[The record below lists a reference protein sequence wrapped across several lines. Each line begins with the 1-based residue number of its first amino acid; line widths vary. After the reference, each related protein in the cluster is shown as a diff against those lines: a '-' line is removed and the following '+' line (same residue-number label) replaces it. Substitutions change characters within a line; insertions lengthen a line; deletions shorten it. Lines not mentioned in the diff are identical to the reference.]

1 MKKTLCLTLL
11 AAFLLVSSTVY
22 AGGYGHHGG
31 GYRGY
36 GGGYYGGHRGYYG
49 GHGGYYYGGYY
60 GGHGWNGAYYALGI
74 ATAVIGTA
82 LIVDALSQP
91 CTTYSYAP
99 PPPPPVYRYGHWEV
113 QRAWIPGA
121 AQRYWVNQYYDPNRN
136 VWVLGHWEERP
147 GGPGYWQETRVW
159 VQQ

>member
-1 MKKTLCLTLL
+1 MKKTLCLILF
-11 AAFLLVSSTVY
+11 AVFLLVSSTVY
-22 AGGYGHHGG
+22 AGGYGHHGR

-36 GGGYYGGHRGYYG
+36 GGGYYGGHG
-49 GHGGYYYGGYY
+49 GGYY
-60 GGHGWNGAYYALGI
+60 GGCGWNGAYYALGI

-82 LIVDALSQP
+82 LIVDAINRP
-91 CTTYSYAP
+91 CSTYSYAP
-99 PPPPPVYRYGHWEV
+99 PPVYNYGHWEV
-113 QRAWIPGA
+113 QRSWIPGT

-159 VQQ
+159 VQ

>member
-1 MKKTLCLTLL
+1 MKKTLCLIILS
-11 AAFLLVSSTVY
+11 ACLVLTSTVY

-36 GGGYYGGHRGYYG
+36 GWGGHGGYYGGGYYGGHGYYG
-49 GHGGYYYGGYY
+49 GC
-60 GGHGWNGAYYALGI
+60 GWNGAYYALGI

-82 LIVDALSQP
+82 LIVDALNRP
-91 CTTYSYAP
+91 CTAYSYAP
-99 PPPPPVYRYGHWEV
+99 PPVYSYGHWEV
-113 QRAWIPGA
+113 QRTWVPGS

-147 GGPGYWQETRVW
+147 GWPGYWQETRVW
-159 VQQ
+159 VQ

>member
-1 MKKTLCLTLL
+1 MKKTLCLILL
-11 AAFLLVSSTVY
+11 AVFLLVSSTVY
-22 AGGYGHHGG
+22 AGGHGHHGG

-36 GGGYYGGHRGYYG
+36 GGGYYGGH
-49 GHGGYYYGGYY
+49 GGYY
-60 GGHGWNGAYYALGI
+60 GGYGWNGAYYALGI

-82 LIVDALSQP
+82 LIVDAINRP
-91 CTTYSYAP
+91 CTSYSYAP
-99 PPPPPVYRYGHWEV
+99 PPPPVYSYGHWEV
-113 QRAWIPGA
+113 QRSWIPGT

-159 VQQ
+159 VQ

>member
-1 MKKTLCLTLL
+1 MKKTLCLILL

-22 AGGYGHHGG
+22 AGGYGHRGG

-36 GGGYYGGHRGYYG
+36 GGGYYGGHGGGYYG
-49 GHGGYYYGGYY
+49 GHGYYGHGYYGGY
-60 GGHGWNGAYYALGI
+60 GWNGAYYALGI

-82 LIVDALSQP
+82 LIVDAINRP
-91 CTTYSYAP
+91 CTSYSYAP
-99 PPPPPVYRYGHWEV
+99 PPPVYSYGHWEV
-113 QRAWIPGA
+113 QRAWIPGT

-147 GGPGYWQETRVW
+147 GSPGYWQETRVW
-159 VQQ
+159 VQ

>member
-1 MKKTLCLTLL
+1 MKKTLFSIVLSACLVL
-11 AAFLLVSSTVY
+11 SSTVY
-22 AGGYGHHGG
+22 AGGYGYHG

-36 GGGYYGGHRGYYG
+36 GCGGHGYYGGC
-49 GHGGYYYGGYY
+49 
-60 GGHGWNGAYYALGI
+60 GWNGAYWALGI

-82 LIVDALSQP
+82 LIVDAFNRP

-99 PPPPPVYRYGHWEV
+99 PPPPVYSYGHWEV
-113 QRAWIPGA
+113 QRTWIPGS

-159 VQQ
+159 VQP

>member
-1 MKKTLCLTLL
+1 MKKTLCLILL

-36 GGGYYGGHRGYYG
+36 GGGYYGGHG
-49 GHGGYYYGGYY
+49 GGYY
-60 GGHGWNGAYYALGI
+60 GGYGWNGAYYALGI

-82 LIVDALSQP
+82 LIVDAINRP
-91 CTTYSYAP
+91 CTTYSYA

-113 QRAWIPGA
+113 QRSWIPGA

-159 VQQ
+159 VQ

>member
-1 MKKTLCLTLL
+1 MKKTLFPIIL
-11 AAFLLVSSTVY
+11 AAFLVLSSTVY

-31 GYRGY
+31 GY
-36 GGGYYGGHRGYYG
+36 YGGHRGYYG
-49 GHGGYYYGGYY
+49 GHGYYGGC
-60 GGHGWNGAYYALGI
+60 GWNGAYYALGI

-82 LIVDALSQP
+82 LIVDAINRP

-99 PPPPPVYRYGHWEV
+99 PPPPVYSYGHWEV
-113 QRAWIPGA
+113 QRTWIPGT

-147 GGPGYWQETRVW
+147 GGPGYWQESRVW
-159 VQQ
+159 VQ

>member
-11 AAFLLVSSTVY
+11 VAFLLVSSTVY

-36 GGGYYGGHRGYYG
+36 GGGYYGGYG
-49 GHGGYYYGGYY
+49 GHGGGYYGHGYYGGY
-60 GGHGWNGAYYALGI
+60 GWNGAYYALGI

-82 LIVDALSQP
+82 LIVDAINRP

-99 PPPPPVYRYGHWEV
+99 HLLLPFTVMVTGKSRGLGYRALRSATGSTSIMTRTVMSGCWGTGRNGRV
-113 QRAWIPGA
+113 VRATGRK
-121 AQRYWVNQYYDPNRN
+121 Q
-136 VWVLGHWEERP
+136 GS
-147 GGPGYWQETRVW
+147 GYNK
-159 VQQ
+159 